1 MFIELHN
8 RHGSAF
14 LFNTESMDT
23 IVPGSDVE
31 GCTTSIGLCHS
42 EDGFVNVQETYDE
55 VKALLAGQVVS
66 APRKTADL
74 PDDLLKE
81 YARLLTKLYLD
92 T

>member
-31 GCTTSIGLCHS
+31 GCTTSIGLAHS

-55 VKALLAGQVVS
+55 VKALLAGQVV
-66 APRKTADL
+66 AAQ
-74 PDDLLKE
+74 KE
-81 YARLLTKLYLD
+81 TREGPENG
-92 T
+92 

>member
-8 RHGSAF
+8 KKVEAF

-23 IVPGSDVE
+23 IVPGSNME
-31 GCTTSIGLCHS
+31 GCATSIGLTHS

-55 VKALLAGQVVS
+55 VKALLAGQVVA
-66 APRKTADL
+66 APKKTVDL
-74 PDDLLKE
+74 PEEVLKE
-81 YARLLTKLYLD
+81 YARLLTKLYFE